1 MAKNTNRVA
10 TAIAYVAA
18 LGLATGA
25 LADRWEMTVN
35 NPVTYAT
42 EIFGG
47 DGTDLEL
54 QTDDEETT
62 GAEEDEQTSVD
73 LTLFL
78 PNDASVSVAA
88 DSELEVT
95 LTLNGATF
103 GEAVNWT
110 DIEVGGDLS
119 KVTGSQHDGRRG
131 DQSITLRVKADAE
144 ISVTSSIEGENKF
157 AVATRHAVRFDI
169 GSIRGYGGTGT
180 VTASAT
186 MRVTGGPQDNF
197 PTEVQSAPR
206 DAVAAINVGDTI
218 PAPTEAD
225 PNATRTATA
234 EDVVAAVS
242 ATANMI
248 ANAMAAMS
256 YDAAGNDAGGEIDL
270 DDRTALAGMDKLEVA
285 SFSHGPNS
293 MAPDAKTS
301 DGMTSFATEEGS
313 QANLTVT
320 VTGMVRA
327 NDMIWLDQDGD
338 GMMTGREGMT
348 VTGGS
353 ASKTYRIT
361 NVPSGSSVYFQP
373 NDTDDMSEG
382 SITATFAVEYD
393 DDDWVTPETD
403 SGTVGLRYA
412 DIMMQARAY
421 AIPQPDLMDTGM
433 TDVGNVRI
441 KCHAEGDSTCTVFL
455 DCDEQ
460 DGTRHF
466 EEIGE
471 TIAAGATAVLQS
483 GDIADLL
490 PDLDGGTWNGR
501 LSCDVYSEE
510 SLSVQVLVR
519 NRTGHPLINNTYIE
533 GGED

>member
-110 DIEVGGDLS
+110 DIEVLGANLS

-131 DQSITLRVKADAE
+131 DESVTLRVTTDG
-144 ISVTSSIEGENKF
+144 ISLTSSAVMENIF
-157 AVATRHAVRFDI
+157 PVTTRRVVRFNI

-206 DAVAAINVGDTI
+206 EAVAAISVGDDI
-218 PAPTEAD
+218 PAPTDTD
-225 PNATRTATA
+225 PNAVRAATA
-234 EDVVAAVS
+234 EDVVAGVS

-256 YDAAGNDAGGEIDL
+256 YDAAGGGAPGQIDL
-270 DDRTALAGMDKLEVA
+270 DDRTALDEMDKLEVA

-301 DGMTSFATEEGS
+301 DGMTSFATEEGG

-327 NDMIWLDQDGD
+327 DDMIWLDQDGD
-338 GMMTGREGMT
+338 GAMTGREGMT
-348 VTGGS
+348 VTSGS

-373 NDTDDMSEG
+373 NGTDDMADG

-403 SGTVGLRYA
+403 SGTVSLEYSG
-412 DIMMQARAY
+412 ISMQARAY

-501 LSCDVYSEE
+501 LSCDVFSEE
-510 SLSVQVLVR
+510 NVSVQVLVR

-533 GGED
+533 GGN